1 MEVIDDPFSELEA
14 LAIPRREET
23 MLKRLLET
31 DRNDMAGF
39 VTRVFLGIVMF
50 PHGAQK
56 LLGWFGGYGFS
67 ATMGFF
73 GSIGIPPVFAFLAIV
88 AEFFGAL
95 GVIFGFLTRVA
106 AFGIGM
112 VMLVAMTAVHLPNGF
127 FAQQNGIE
135 YTLILF
141 GVALAVMIKGA
152 GRWSLD
158 ELLMRVLS
166 NRTQN

>member
-1 MEVIDDPFSELEA
+1 
-14 LAIPRREET
+14 

-31 DRNDMAGF
+31 DRNDLAGF
-39 VTRVFLGIVMF
+39 VARVFLGIVMF

-56 LLGWFGGYGFS
+56 MLGWFGGHGFS

-73 GSIGIPPVFAFLAIV
+73 GSMGIPPVFAFLAIF

-135 YTLILF
+135 FTLILF
-141 GVALAVMIKGA
+141 GVGLAVMIKGA

-166 NRTQN
+166 NRTQG

>member
-1 MEVIDDPFSELEA
+1 M
-14 LAIPRREET
+14 RQREET

-31 DRNDMAGF
+31 DKNDVAGF
-39 VTRVFLGIVMF
+39 VTRVFLGVVMF

-73 GSIGIPPVFAFLAIV
+73 GSMGIPPVFAFLAIV

-112 VMLVAMTAVHLPNGF
+112 VMLVAITAVHLPNGF

-158 ELLMRVLS
+158 ELLVRVLS

>member
-1 MEVIDDPFSELEA
+1 MFG
-14 LAIPRREET
+14 
-23 MLKRLLET
+23 RLLET
-31 DRNDMAGF
+31 DRNDLAGF
-39 VTRVFLGIVMF
+39 VARVFLGIVMF

-56 LLGWFGGYGFS
+56 MLGWFGGNGFS

-73 GSIGIPPVFAFLAIV
+73 GSMGIPPVFAFLAIF

-95 GVIFGFLTRVA
+95 GLIFGFLTRVA

-135 YTLILF
+135 FTLILF
-141 GVALAVMIKGA
+141 GIALAVMIKGA

-166 NRTQN
+166 NRTQG

>member
-1 MEVIDDPFSELEA
+1 
-14 LAIPRREET
+14 

-31 DRNDMAGF
+31 DRNDLAGF
-39 VTRVFLGIVMF
+39 VARVFLGIVMF

-73 GSIGIPPVFAFLAIV
+73 GSMGIPPVFAFLAIF

-95 GVIFGFLTRVA
+95 GVIFGFLTRIA
-106 AFGIGM
+106 AFGIGE

-135 YTLILF
+135 FALILF

-166 NRTQN
+166 NRTRS

>member
-1 MEVIDDPFSELEA
+1 MSEGNSLVF
-14 LAIPRREET
+14 LILTSLWQRWDM

-31 DRNDMAGF
+31 DRNDTAGF
-39 VTRVFLGIVMF
+39 VARLILGIVVL

-73 GSIGIPPVFAFLAIV
+73 GSIGIPSVFGFLAIL
-88 AEFFGAL
+88 AESFGAL
-95 GVIFGFLTRVA
+95 GLIFGLFTRVA
-106 AFGIGM
+106 AFGVGM
-112 VMLVAMTAVHLPNGF
+112 VMLVATVAVHLDKGF
-127 FAQQNGIE
+127 FASNGGIE
-135 YTLILF
+135 FTLLLF

-158 ELLMRVLS
+158 ELLEREVEKRQS
-166 NRTQN
+166 K